1 MLGINHLYDIFEEI
15 DSKLEDKSIMPDLTS
30 TTIELKEIEIVKSGH
45 HIQKEYHSASVTSTV
60 PDIPSNVE
68 QKEQEHESIEENSIK
83 ANYDFCEDV
92 LLINTNK

>member
-1 MLGINHLYDIFEEI
+1 M
-15 DSKLEDKSIMPDLTS
+15 
-30 TTIELKEIEIVKSGH
+30 
-45 HIQKEYHSASVTSTV
+45 TSTV